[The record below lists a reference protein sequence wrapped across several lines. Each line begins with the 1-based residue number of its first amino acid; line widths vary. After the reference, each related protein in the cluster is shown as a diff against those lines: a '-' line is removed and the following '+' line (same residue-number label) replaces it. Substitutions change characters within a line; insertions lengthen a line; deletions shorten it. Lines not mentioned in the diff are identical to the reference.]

1 MQLDTNYEK
10 IDEWDK
16 IFTRHDTQ
24 TTMIS
29 QPSLRL
35 KHRQSAE
42 ENCLDFR
49 PNPWDFTQEYNQ
61 ENLST
66 ENNIQLKRFRS
77 RKQLTIQKDIL
88 NFYT

>member
-1 MQLDTNYEK
+1 MTDKSKHSMQLDTNYEK

-35 KHRQSAE
+35 RHR
-42 ENCLDFR
+42 
-49 PNPWDFTQEYNQ
+49 
-61 ENLST
+61 
-66 ENNIQLKRFRS
+66 
-77 RKQLTIQKDIL
+77 
-88 NFYT
+88 